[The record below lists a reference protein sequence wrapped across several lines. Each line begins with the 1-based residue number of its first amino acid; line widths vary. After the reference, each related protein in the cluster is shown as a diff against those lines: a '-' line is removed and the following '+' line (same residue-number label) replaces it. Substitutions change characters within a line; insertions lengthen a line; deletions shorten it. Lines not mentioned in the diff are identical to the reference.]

1 MMTRQARSKNK
12 NNRMVTNSANKTK
25 ARLIIFSFF
34 LLGVLMGI
42 GLMNFIAAKSK
53 TEKTLAAA
61 AKANGTKPTLL
72 ETLNAELSLN
82 ETQRSAVG
90 ELIQQQDEQVKIL
103 MKDVKPQLD
112 NLRTLTRGKIREAL
126 TVEQQSKFDAWVKKR
141 DEERRLMSGAAP
153 PKAAPTK

>member
-1 MMTRQARSKNK
+1 
-12 NNRMVTNSANKTK
+12 
-25 ARLIIFSFF
+25 
-34 LLGVLMGI
+34 MGI

-53 TEKTLAAA
+53 TEKTLAAT
-61 AKANGTKPTLL
+61 ANGTKPTLL

-90 ELIQQQDEQVKIL
+90 ELIKQQDEQVKIL

-141 DEERRLMSGAAP
+141 DEERRLMNGAAP

>member
-1 MMTRQARSKNK
+1 MMTRQTRSKNK

-34 LLGVLMGI
+34 LLGGLMGI

-53 TEKTLAAA
+53 SAKTLAA
-61 AKANGTKPTLL
+61 GTKPAILDTLSTEL
-72 ETLNAELSLN
+72 TLDEKQRSTVAEL
-82 ETQRSAVG
+82 
-90 ELIQQQDEQVKIL
+90 IKQQDEQVKVL

-141 DEERRLMSGAAP
+141 DEERRLMNGAAP